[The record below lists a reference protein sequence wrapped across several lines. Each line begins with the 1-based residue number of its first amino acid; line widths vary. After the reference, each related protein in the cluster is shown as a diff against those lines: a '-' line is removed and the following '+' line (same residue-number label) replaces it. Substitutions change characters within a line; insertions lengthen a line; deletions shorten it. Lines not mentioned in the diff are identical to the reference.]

1 MFSKI
6 SMIHNYDGCHTSKA
20 FLCYMNCDPLVAMS
34 ILMGDYYISGYN
46 GEELYSMSYVGYKY
60 ALAIDPEDV
69 DNDDEFIMSNIM
81 HIEPF
86 VPDYVNIERPI
97 FKLAKAGVNTSYDAD
112 YSLRLSMLFESNKD
126 VSKAA
131 TLNSLITKEI
141 SNTPVDFN
149 NINEWSNN
157 LFKIRTDLA
166 SAGISKAD
174 ERKLFVYI
182 LSRKISR
189 NEEI

>member
-1 MFSKI
+1 MFSEI

-46 GEELYSMSYVGYKY
+46 NEELYSMSYVGYKY
-60 ALAIDPEDV
+60 ALAIDPIDAE
-69 DNDDEFIMSNIM
+69 NDDEFIMSNIM

-86 VPDYVNIERPI
+86 VPEYDNIRPL
-97 FKLAKAGVNTSYDAD
+97 FNLAAAGVNTSYDAD
-112 YSLRLSMLFESNKD
+112 YSLRLSMLFNSNED

-182 LSRKISR
+182 LSSKISR

>member
-20 FLCYMNCDPLVAMS
+20 FLCYMTCDPLVAMS
-34 ILMGDYYISGYN
+34 ILMGDYYIAGYN

-69 DNDDEFIMSNIM
+69 DNDDEFIMSNII
-81 HIEPF
+81 HIESF
-86 VPDYVNIERPI
+86 VPEYNNIGRPI
-97 FKLAKAGVNTSYDAD
+97 FSLAVAGVNTSYDAD
-112 YSLRLSMLFESNKD
+112 YSLRLSMLFDSNED

-131 TLNSLITKEI
+131 TLNSLISKEI

-149 NINEWSNN
+149 NNNEWSNN